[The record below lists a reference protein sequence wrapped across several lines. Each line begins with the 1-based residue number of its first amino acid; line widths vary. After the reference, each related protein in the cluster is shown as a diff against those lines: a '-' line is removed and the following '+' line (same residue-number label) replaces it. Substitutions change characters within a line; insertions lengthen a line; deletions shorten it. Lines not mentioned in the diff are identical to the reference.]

1 MNLNRRIA
9 QIDLI
14 IGRLVKWRG
23 ELLPRRFAPWHR
35 ISVWSI
41 GLGVGLFASPFW
53 VPAATQIADAVAGWV
68 ISLLGHVPTRNAPN
82 VPIAKQVVGCDCS
95 SVRWYHVP
103 ATYGGILIFFG
114 ILNYV
119 FFAVILKLDFF
130 VGGFLSTAVQP
141 ADTLESFANR
151 LADRRGKE
159 VRWSHVTEAQ
169 KATELTAGEV
179 EGNDL
184 GRLLHDALELTDKEN
199 LANLYS
205 IELRGALEIGGRY

>member
-1 MNLNRRIA
+1 M
-9 QIDLI
+9 
-14 IGRLVKWRG
+14 
-23 ELLPRRFAPWHR
+23 
-35 ISVWSI
+35 
-41 GLGVGLFASPFW
+41 
-53 VPAATQIADAVAGWV
+53 
-68 ISLLGHVPTRNAPN
+68 
-82 VPIAKQVVGCDCS
+82 
-95 SVRWYHVP
+95 
-103 ATYGGILIFFG
+103 
-114 ILNYV
+114 
-119 FFAVILKLDFF
+119 KLDFF